1 MAMMMTGHVLLL
13 CALCV
18 LWCGVYAVGVSK
30 ADDSESTDASQGPA
44 GRPQSESADRNA
56 GQQESSRQ
64 FSQERQ
70 NAGGP
75 LDPKNEATENQ
86 KKDPNT
92 EEPRAD
98 ELRDSKGEAH
108 KEQIEGGAGR
118 EESEKLLGE
127 RNALQDGRSSEGEA
141 EQAGNGLAKVG
152 SHSSARGPSEGER
165 QENGK
170 PSPPASSLPPASTQV
185 LGAAP
190 PASLQA
196 ASAAAALKTNEKTA
210 VNPIAEKEKEKVSS
224 EDEVSEQTSQRV
236 NDGVEPKN
244 ASQKEESISVA
255 LTKQNGESDGDSES
269 TQARPLAVDDASN
282 TDAERGTEI
291 GLPTNNPDS

>member
-1 MAMMMTGHVLLL
+1 
-13 CALCV
+13 
-18 LWCGVYAVGVSK
+18 
-30 ADDSESTDASQGPA
+30 DDSESTDASQGPA

-64 FSQERQ
+64 FSQEHQ

-118 EESEKLLGE
+118 EESGKLLGE

-170 PSPPASSLPPASTQV
+170 PSPPASTQV

-196 ASAAAALKTNEKTA
+196 ASAAATLQTNENTE

-291 GLPTNNPDS
+291 GLPTNNPAANGA